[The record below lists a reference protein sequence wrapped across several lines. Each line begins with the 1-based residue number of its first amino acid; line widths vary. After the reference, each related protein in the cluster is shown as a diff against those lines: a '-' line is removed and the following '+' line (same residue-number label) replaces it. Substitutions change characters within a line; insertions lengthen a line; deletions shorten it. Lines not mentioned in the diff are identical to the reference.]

1 MQTKKILSLT
11 LCSIITALLVV
22 AMVVLLLCGYFK
34 KADERIEISSVS
46 VSQASSNYNY
56 IFNTS
61 FTIRN
66 ISEENVYLTNSYVR
80 IVVKNSSG
88 KIVDCYTNKISK
100 TIYSGSFEN
109 FYISSRKI
117 IEFNANEDY
126 TAEVSFVDPKLYSF
140 GYALI
145 PFIIIGAYGIV
156 ASAVSFRHSKQTNA
170 NKEESEIKNNND
182 INNQKLE
189 TKNNALNN
197 DINNESINKEV
208 LGSENENIEK
218 SKNSKIKNSKQK
230 LDNNFKTKENE
241 NANLIANDE
250 NVKTETEKGNKT
262 TANKIKTKKTQKS
275 N

>member
-11 LCSIITALLVV
+11 LCSIITALLVI

-34 KADERIEISSVS
+34 KADERIEISSVN
-46 VSQASSNYNY
+46 VSQASDSYY
-56 IFNTS
+56 YVFNTS
-61 FTIRN
+61 FTIKN

-88 KIVDCYTNKISK
+88 KIVDCYTTKISK
-100 TIYSGSFEN
+100 PIYAGSFEN
-109 FYISSRKI
+109 FYLYSGKS

-126 TAEVSFVDPKLYSF
+126 TAEVSFVDPMLYSF

-156 ASAVSFRHSKQTNA
+156 ASAVSFRNSKQTNI
-170 NKEESEIKNNND
+170 NKEKSETKNIND
-182 INNQKLE
+182 INKQNLE
-189 TKNNALNN
+189 TKNNVLNN
-197 DINNESINKEV
+197 DINNESINQEV
-208 LGSENENIEK
+208 LDSANENIKK

-230 LDNNFKTKENE
+230 LDNNLKTKENE
-241 NANLIANDE
+241 DANLITNDE
-250 NVKTETEKGNKT
+250 DVENEIEKGNKT
-262 TANKIKTKKTQKS
+262 TVKKVKTNKTQK